1 MSKGFPKEET
11 CSLTDQVRR
20 SSRSVCAHLG
30 EAWRRT
36 GSSKPDVVFHLDM
49 QVAGDALS
57 DVEAALAVGAQPL
70 MVLTGRGREQI
81 SRLSGS
87 REAQVLLFE
96 GLLQAMTW
104 ILERESAWGQ

>member
-1 MSKGFPKEET
+1 MRQSGG
-11 CSLTDQVRR
+11 SLEPDGV
-20 SSRSVCAHLG
+20 
-30 EAWRRT
+30 
-36 GSSKPDVVFHLDM
+36 SKPDVVFHLDT

-87 REAQVLLFE
+87 REAQVQVFE
-96 GLLQAMTW
+96 GFVQGVMW